1 MAHRQEETPIKKSLA
16 KTVTTSMIGNLFEW
30 YDFALFGYFAPIIG
44 SLFFP
49 SEDKTVQLISAFG
62 VFAAGFLVRPIGG
75 VIFGHIGDRMGRKK
89 ALVLTILLMAIP
101 TAIIGLLPT
110 YESIGVWAPIL
121 LVFMRMLQGISMG
134 GNYGGSI
141 TFTTEH
147 TDPARRGLIG
157 SFAVTSC
164 LIGILLGS
172 ATAAIFANIFGDA
185 ELAAWAWRIPFL
197 LGIVICLVGFY
208 MRRSIPESPEYV
220 EVEETG
226 HLSTHP
232 LVEVFTSHGRTMFK
246 VILAVMLHDL
256 SFYILFVYMATH
268 LSEQLGLPK
277 STALTINSINLL
289 FVSFFTVFAGWLSD
303 KIGRKVVLSIS
314 AALFVV
320 LTIPLLSI
328 VNTSSDTTVILVA
341 QMILAI
347 AVGGYFG
354 PLPALLVE
362 SYPTEVR
369 FSAVAITTNISGS
382 LFGGTA
388 PILIAYL
395 ISITGQN
402 MVPAYYLTGGAV
414 VALISLRFIRSFTLS
429 VKKPSLIEES
439 MSTPSIL

>member
-1 MAHRQEETPIKKSLA
+1 MAQRNKGRYIEKSLV

-110 YESIGVWAPIL
+110 YENIGIWAPIL
-121 LVFMRMLQGISMG
+121 LVLMRMLQGISMG

-147 TDPARRGLIG
+147 TDPGHRGLIG

-164 LIGILLGS
+164 LVGILLGS
-172 ATAAIFANIFGDA
+172 ATAALFANIYGEA

-197 LGIVICLVGFY
+197 LGILICLVGFY
-208 MRRSIPESPEYV
+208 MRRRIPESPEYI
-220 EVEETG
+220 EAEQTG
-226 HLSTHP
+226 HLSKHP
-232 LVEVFTSHGRTMFK
+232 VTEVFASHGRTLFK

-277 STALTINSINLL
+277 ETALTINTVNLL
-289 FVSFFTVFAGWLSD
+289 FVSLFTILAGWLSD
-303 KIGRKVVLSIS
+303 RVGRKRVLAMS
-314 AALFVV
+314 AALFIV
-320 LTIPLLSI
+320 LTIPLLYV
-328 VNTSSDTTVILVA
+328 VNVSNNVTLILVA
-341 QMILAI
+341 QMILAV

-369 FSAVAITTNISGS
+369 FSAVAITTNISGP

-388 PILIAYL
+388 PMLIAYL

-402 MVPAYYLTGGAV
+402 MVPAYYLTIGAV
-414 VALISLRFIRSFTLS
+414 VALISLRYIQISSPSF
-429 VKKPSLIEES
+429 KKTVS
-439 MSTPSIL
+439 MKKMVAVQE